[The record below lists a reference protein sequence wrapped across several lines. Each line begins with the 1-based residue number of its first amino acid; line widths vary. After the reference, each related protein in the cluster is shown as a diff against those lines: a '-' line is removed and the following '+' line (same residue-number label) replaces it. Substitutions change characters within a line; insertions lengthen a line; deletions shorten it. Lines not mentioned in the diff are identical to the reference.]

1 MEENR
6 NDFDV
11 IADILRMTISGSK
24 ESEIE
29 AKSSLNRGLLE
40 KYIATIVLLKL
51 VSVKRSDENFY
62 QLTDRGLEFLRFYYG
77 LRWLLRGENFDFV
90 LLSILTKLKNDRKPD
105 YLT

>member
-29 AKSSLNRGLLE
+29 AKSSLNRVLFE

-51 VSVKRSDENFY
+51 VSVKRMSENFY

-77 LRWLLRGENFDFV
+77 LRWLLRGEHFDFV
-90 LLSILTKLKNDRKPD
+90 LVNILTKLKKDKKPN
-105 YLT
+105 YIT

>member
-24 ESEIE
+24 ESEIMT
-29 AKSSLNRGLLE
+29 KSSLNRELLE

-51 VSVKRSDENFY
+51 VSVKRSGENLY
-62 QLTDRGLEFLRFYYG
+62 QLTDKGLEFLRFYYG

-90 LLSILTKLKNDRKPD
+90 LLNILTKLKKDRNPD
-105 YLT
+105 YVT